1 MYGCPTRKYARTN
14 ASKKGYKLKRYLF
27 SITLLSCF
35 LSSSLLAQVCNPKIS
50 ATTPNERYVVHS
62 SGIITDKK
70 TGLEWSRCS
79 IGQHWESD
87 TCVGDAQPLL
97 WSIASLVATTTEH
110 SANTNKWRLPEL
122 KELTELVELQ
132 CAQPAINISVFPA
145 TPAASFWTGTRF
157 ANKDGSFWQVQFI
170 LGKTV
175 PERGDYTALVRLV
188 RSPK

>member
-1 MYGCPTRKYARTN
+1 M
-14 ASKKGYKLKRYLF
+14 KKGYKLKRYLF
-27 SITLLSCF
+27 STILLSCF
-35 LSSSLLAQVCNPKIS
+35 LSSPLLAQVCNPKIS
-50 ATTPNERYVVHS
+50 ATTPNERYIVHS
-62 SGIITDKK
+62 KGIVTDKK

-79 IGQHWESD
+79 IGQYWESD

-132 CAQPAINISVFPA
+132 CAQPAINTSIFPA

>member
-1 MYGCPTRKYARTN
+1 MKPVFLAVI
-14 ASKKGYKLKRYLF
+14 L
-27 SITLLSCF
+27 ISCF
-35 LSSSLLAQVCNPKIS
+35 LSSPLLAQVCNPKIT
-50 ATTPNERYVVHS
+50 ATTPNERYLNNGDGSV
-62 SGIITDKK
+62 TDKK

-79 IGQHWESD
+79 IGQYWESD
-87 TCVGDAQPLL
+87 TCMGDAQPLL
-97 WSIASLVATTTEH
+97 WGIASLVATTTEH
-110 SANTNKWRLPEL
+110 SADKNKWRLPEL

-157 ANKDGSFWQVQFI
+157 ANKDGSFWQVQFV

-188 RSPK
+188 RDPK

>member
-1 MYGCPTRKYARTN
+1 L
-14 ASKKGYKLKRYLF
+14 KLF
-27 SITLLSCF
+27 FFTTILLCYV
-35 LSSSLLAQVCNPKIS
+35 LSSPLQAQVCNPKIT
-50 ATTPNERYVVHS
+50 ATAPNERYLDNNDGSV
-62 SGIITDKK
+62 TDKK

-79 IGQHWESD
+79 IGQNWEPG

-97 WSIASLVATTTEH
+97 WSIASLVATTTE
-110 SANTNKWRLPEL
+110 SPANKNKWRLPEL

-132 CAQPAINISVFPA
+132 CAQPAINITIFPA
-145 TPAASFWTGTRF
+145 TPAAAFWTGTRF
-157 ANKDGSFWQVQFI
+157 ANKDGSFWQVQFV